1 MIAAAALSDDAPVAT
16 TNVADFRRFENSGLQ
31 LA

>member
-1 MIAAAALSDDAPVAT
+1 MIAAIALRVDASVAT
-16 TNVADFRRFENSGLQ
+16 TNVADFRRFEPAGLR